1 MLSLFDWLVIISL
14 LVISLGLGLFFS
26 RNSRSGGTVSYFAAG
41 RKLPWWAIGLSNAA
55 TYQSGVGGFVML
67 ILTFG
72 LVGNWIWWGS
82 WIIWMPLVAII
93 WAPMWRRMKINTTA
107 ELITLR
113 YGGKKAIVARKAYAL
128 VSCFGFSVLLIGYI
142 TGFFVK
148 TISPIIQVSEL
159 QVLLILGGITLLYT
173 MFGGLAGVV
182 YVDVMQFIFMLVG
195 SFLFMFLA
203 IRQNGGLL
211 EILDQLET
219 VRPDALKMVPPTDSF
234 GFPLLLI
241 LLIQGFFFAGSPT
254 AGEGSTA
261 QRFMA
266 AKSEKQAMTGQLFNT
281 FLALSLRTIPI
292 IGIGLVCLL
301 VFTIGTAE
309 GGYQLGI
316 DDPVRAWGMLIN
328 QIRLPVGLKGLLVA
342 IEVAAYL
349 STLST
354 LINWGSSFVVNDL
367 LPEKMVKT
375 NRQQLLSG
383 RLTTLVLFIGAGAIA
398 VLFVED
404 MISWFIFINSAMVIF
419 LLPLSWFRFFW
430 WRFNAW
436 GELAAIILGLPVS
449 IYVWF
454 ILDYQNKSMWQGL
467 AILFGLSL
475 VILILITLL
484 TKPED
489 KDILRTFYD
498 RCRPPGIWGVVKRG
512 HKAEGIGHRGLVLN
526 SGLGILCCLGLV
538 LATNAMFTMAYSVLL
553 AMFTMAY
560 SVLLLGILLTLL
572 TGIILI
578 KRLTNRPSNQSTNQ
592 PSNQSTK

>member
-1 MLSLFDWLVIISL
+1 VL
-14 LVISLGLGLFFS
+14 LV
-26 RNSRSGGTVSYFAAG
+26 
-41 RKLPWWAIGLSNAA
+41 
-55 TYQSGVGGFVML
+55 
-67 ILTFG
+67 
-72 LVGNWIWWGS
+72 
-82 WIIWMPLVAII
+82 
-93 WAPMWRRMKINTTA
+93 
-107 ELITLR
+107 
-113 YGGKKAIVARKAYAL
+113 
-128 VSCFGFSVLLIGYI
+128 
-142 TGFFVK
+142 
-148 TISPIIQVSEL
+148 
-159 QVLLILGGITLLYT
+159 LGGITLLYT

-203 IRQNGGLL
+203 IRQNGGLP
-211 EILDQLET
+211 EILDQLKT

-301 VFTIGTAE
+301 VFTIGTAD

-328 QIRLPVGLKGLLVA
+328 QIRLPMGLKGLLVA

-489 KDILRTFYD
+489 KELLRTFYD
-498 RCRPPGIWGVVKRG
+498 RCKPPGIWGAVKRG
-512 HKAEGIGHRGLVLN
+512 HKAEGIRHKGLVLN

-538 LATNAMFTMAYSVLL
+538 LATNALFTMAYGV
-553 AMFTMAY
+553 F
-560 SVLLLGILLTLL
+560 LLGILLTLL

-578 KRLTNRPSNQSTNQ
+578 KRLSNQ
-592 PSNQSTK
+592 PSNQVTK

>member
-1 MLSLFDWLVIISL
+1 MLSYLDWIVIICLL
-14 LVISLGLGLFFS
+14 LVSLGFGLLFS
-26 RNSRSGGTVSYFAAG
+26 RNTRSGGTVSYFVAG
-41 RKLPWWAIGLSNAA
+41 RKLRWWAIGLSNTA
-55 TYQSGVGGFVML
+55 TYQSGAGGFVML

-72 LVGNWIWWGS
+72 LVGNWIWWAS

-113 YGGKKAIVARKAYAL
+113 YGGRKAIVARKAYAFI
-128 VSCFGFSVLLIGYI
+128 SCFGFSVLLIGYI

-148 TISPIIQVSEL
+148 TIAPIIQVSEL
-159 QVLLILGGITLLYT
+159 QVLLILGGITLIYT

-182 YVDVMQFIFMLVG
+182 YVDVMQFLFMLVG

-203 IRQNGGLL
+203 IRQYGGLP
-211 EILDQLET
+211 EILSQIEHI
-219 VRPDALKMVPPTDSF
+219 RPDALKIIPPTDSF
-234 GFPLLLI
+234 GWPLLLI
-241 LLIQGFFFAGSPT
+241 LLLQGFFFAGSPT

-266 AKSEKQAMTGQLFNT
+266 AESEKQAMKGQLFNT

-301 VFTIGTAE
+301 VFTVGKPD
-309 GGYQLGI
+309 GGYQLDI
-316 DDPVRAWGMLIN
+316 DDPVHAWGMLIN
-328 QIRLPVGLKGLLVA
+328 QIKLPTGLKGLLVA

-367 LPEKMVKT
+367 LPKRMVKS

-383 RLTTLVLFIGAGAIA
+383 RLTTLVLFVGAGTVA
-398 VLFVED
+398 VFFVEN
-404 MISWFIFINSAMVIF
+404 MISWFVFINSAMVIF

-436 GELAAIILGLPVS
+436 GELAAIILGLPLSV
-449 IYVWF
+449 YVWF
-454 ILDYQNKSMWQGL
+454 VLDYQNKSMWQGL
-467 AILFGLSL
+467 AILFGLSM
-475 VILILITLL
+475 VILIAITLL

-489 KDILRTFYD
+489 KDLLRTFYE
-498 RCRPPGIWGVVKRG
+498 RCRPPGIWGKIRPKTEELKPLTEGKR
-512 HKAEGIGHRGLVLN
+512 HKGLILN
-526 SGLGILCCLGLV
+526 SALGILCCLGLV
-538 LATNAMFTMAYSVLL
+538 LFTNALFTMA
-553 AMFTMAY
+553 FG
-560 SVLLLGILLTLL
+560 VLLLGILLTLL
-572 TGIILI
+572 TGLLLL
-578 KRLTNRPSNQSTNQ
+578 KRLSKRQIN
-592 PSNQSTK
+592 